1 MQYVGR
7 RSQLKV
13 REGAFEWPTIKA
25 TVEQVI
31 WDLDEGGLATV
42 SPLEVRERVEHELG
56 LERGDLQSFRRYGGD
71 VWLVCALICAC
82 TPYVRAAA
90 GLFRTCE
97 VIQTIPLVCR
107 DIMSLATETASQWHT
122 HHGLDAASTS
132 SKQD

>member
-1 MQYVGR
+1 MSWAWNVVTSNPSDGT
-7 RSQLKV
+7 
-13 REGAFEWPTIKA
+13 AA
-25 TVEQVI
+25 TS
-31 WDLDEGGLATV
+31 GL
-42 SPLEVRERVEHELG
+42 
-56 LERGDLQSFRRYGGD
+56 
-71 VWLVCALICAC
+71 CALICAC
-82 TPYVRAAA
+82 TYVRAAA

>member
-71 VWLVCALICAC
+71 VWLVCTHLCVHVCAC
-82 TPYVRAAA
+82 
-90 GLFRTCE
+90 
-97 VIQTIPLVCR
+97 
-107 DIMSLATETASQWHT
+107 
-122 HHGLDAASTS
+122 S
-132 SKQD
+132 SRFVQNV